1 MPFEVRVEPF
11 PRRPGLVTS
20 PAVLRLLEFL
30 EASGGAAPGAC
41 DLLFKRKGEA
51 ARRFASL
58 RAAGYAVRAYLG
70 NETLWLPRAHSVWDA
85 ASFARQRAAGW
96 FAARLFESGGRYGA
110 GKAFFP
116 DGSEMAVAVVPY
128 DRLPPPPCVVVLAA
142 AVKGIQGCVPP
153 GAYWCR
159 EEDLEGSNLPACL
172 KFENDVK

>member
-1 MPFEVRVEPF
+1 MPLEIRIEPF

-51 ARRFASL
+51 VRRFKSL

-70 NETLWLPRAHSVWDA
+70 GEMLWLPRAHSVWDV
-85 ASFARQRAAGW
+85 ASFARQRAIGW
-96 FAARLFESGGRYGA
+96 FAVRLFESGGRYGA

-116 DGSEMAVAVVPY
+116 DGSEMAVVVAPY
-128 DRLPPPPCVVVLAA
+128 DRPSPPPCVIVLAVG
-142 AVKGIQGCVPP
+142 VKEGRGHVPP
-153 GAYWCR
+153 GAFWCR
-159 EEDLEGSNLPACL
+159 EEDLAESDLPSCL
-172 KFENDVK
+172 NFAQEVK

>member
-1 MPFEVRVEPF
+1 M
-11 PRRPGLVTS
+11 S
-20 PAVLRLLEFL
+20 
-30 EASGGAAPGAC
+30 GAC
-41 DLLFKRKGEA
+41 ELLFRRKGEA

-70 NETLWLPRAHSVWDA
+70 GETLWLPRAHSVWDA

-96 FAARLFESGGRYGA
+96 FAARLFGSGGRYGA

-128 DRLPPPPCVVVLAA
+128 DRLPPPPCVVVLVLGA
-142 AVKGIQGCVPP
+142 KEGRGLVPP

-159 EEDLEGSNLPACL
+159 EEDLAVSDLPACL
-172 KFENDVK
+172 NFKNDVE